1 MIQES
6 IGQGGAGRDGAGQ
19 GGAGRDSAGRDGAGQ
34 GGAGWDSAGRGSAG
48 RDGAGQGGA
57 GWDSA
62 GRGSAGRGNA
72 GQGGAGRGSA
82 GQDVAGQD
90 AAVRSLAVSDAAA
103 RDAVARDA
111 RPRARGAGKRDGRAT
126 ERRSALLDP
135 RAAVAEMVAAHPY
148 LIGVRHHSPSLSA
161 VIPTLLEELRPDAL
175 LIEMPGQFE
184 RWMPWLGH
192 PDTVAPVAL
201 AGSGEPLPFYPFADF
216 SPELVAIRWAVAHGV
231 KVVACDLPLG
241 DAGWGEGTAK
251 KAQKKNMVAADA
263 RSSSDHGDD
272 LSPKTISHQPFSR
285 ALRHAQTG
293 RDGDDLWDRVVEAP
307 APGSTPEQVRRAAL
321 AVGWAMRADEA
332 ADGGVSG
339 VDLRREA
346 QMRAVIREYQQQH
359 PQARTAVLVGAFH
372 APALVGSAI
381 TDPAEQSKVEAL
393 TEPRPVR
400 DVTTSLVPY
409 ADPLLDSRSGYPAG
423 IRDPRWQAETVRA
436 GGDPAR
442 VATAA
447 ARVAVE
453 VCAQIRA
460 GGHPA
465 GPGEAR
471 EVVRLTEDLARLR
484 GLPAPGRSEIV
495 EALTTVLA
503 QGEALGRGRVVA
515 QAMER
520 VLIGERRGR
529 LAPGTPRS
537 GLGPSLEALL
547 RELKLP
553 NPEAPGRKE
562 LRLDPLRSPLDRR
575 REITLQRT
583 QACGIHYALAAEV
596 QGVGAAAALTTHWLA
611 EWTPSSAALTE
622 MAGLLGVTLEQAA
635 EGTLRRQRERERAEG
650 GSTASQ
656 VLDGLLAAAECGLPG
671 LAADRLDDV
680 ARVLPASA
688 TLPELLT
695 GLDLLSRLE
704 QQTIPGLAGLGDP
717 AAWTGH
723 PQIQLGVVV
732 DEVHSAAIR
741 QVDGLAGST
750 DPADARALLAL
761 VVRHDQLGTGLRLEA
776 ALKRLTTEGSPL
788 MRGAGAAVQVL
799 LGLDD
804 AAELGHRA
812 AGWLDLDTPVEL
824 TARLSGLLIVA
835 GPLLEAGGD
844 VLDPL
849 LARLEQMPD
858 ALFLRRLP
866 AVRGGFDVL
875 TPAARSRLLAAVE
888 ARLEDRLDLVMTT
901 DPVLLGRWAQADA
914 HALEV
919 LRERGLA
926 GTVSLAPADRW
937 RLVLGQKQGQLQGQA
952 KRYGVALDEL
962 YGQGRGEGAGGDL
975 GGGGAGDGPAYPGVR
990 EWSEELTQLFGAG
1003 VREEVLAAAA
1013 AGGRVD
1019 AALAIDPA
1027 SARPSVELLTSVLSL
1042 AGALPERTVARLRP
1056 LVAKVV
1062 ADLTQELS
1070 RTLTPALTGLT
1081 SPRPT
1086 RRPGGPIDLHRTIRA
1101 NLRTARYRPDGTPVV
1116 IPEHPVFK
1124 TRSKRTTDWRII
1136 LLVDVS
1142 GSMEA
1147 STVWSAITAAVL
1159 SGVPALTTHLLAFS
1173 TEVIDFTGMVS
1184 DPLSLLLEV
1193 SVGGGTS
1200 IATGLAAAR
1209 QLVTVPSRT
1218 MVVVV
1223 SDFEEGGA
1231 VGPLLAQVRLLVDAG
1246 VHVLGCAGLDETG
1259 AARYSVS
1266 VAGQLV
1272 GAGMPVAALSPLELA
1287 RWVGEQVR

>member
-1 MIQES
+1 M
-6 IGQGGAGRDGAGQ
+6 
-19 GGAGRDSAGRDGAGQ
+19 
-34 GGAGWDSAGRGSAG
+34 
-48 RDGAGQGGA
+48 
-57 GWDSA
+57 
-62 GRGSAGRGNA
+62 
-72 GQGGAGRGSA
+72 
-82 GQDVAGQD
+82 
-90 AAVRSLAVSDAAA
+90 VRAQ
-103 RDAVARDA
+103 
-111 RPRARGAGKRDGRAT
+111 
-126 ERRSALLDP
+126 
-135 RAAVAEMVAAHPY
+135 PY
-148 LIGVRHHSPSLSA
+148 LIGVRHHSPALSV
-161 VIPTLLEELRPDAL
+161 VIPALLDELRPQAL
-175 LIEMPGQFE
+175 LIEMPPQFAS
-184 RWMPWLGH
+184 WMPWLGH
-192 PDTVAPVAL
+192 PRTMAPVAL

-216 SPELVAIRWAVAHGV
+216 SPELVAIRWAVLHDV
-231 KVVACDLPLG
+231 EIVPCDLPLG
-241 DAGWGEGTAK
+241 DQGWGDDDIDADGDRVADDDR
-251 KAQKKNMVAADA
+251 AHHGGAGVRVAA
-263 RSSSDHGDD
+263 
-272 LSPKTISHQPFSR
+272 QPFSR
-285 ALRHAQTG
+285 ALRRSQTG
-293 RDGDDLWDRVVEAP
+293 RDGDDLWDRTVEAP

-321 AVGWAMRADEA
+321 AVGWAMRADEC
-332 ADGGVSG
+332 VSG
-339 VDLRREA
+339 RPAAVDLRREA
-346 QMRAVIREYQQQH
+346 QMRAVVADRLGRH
-359 PQARTAVLVGAFH
+359 PEQRIALLVGAFH
-372 APALVGSAI
+372 APALTEDVTI
-381 TDPAEQSKVEAL
+381 DPAARYRSRARSG
-393 TEPRPVR
+393 PRPVKE
-400 DVTTSLVPY
+400 VTTSLIPY

-423 IRDPRWQAETVRA
+423 IRDPRWQSETVRA

-442 VATAA
+442 VSAAA

-453 VCAQIRA
+453 VCARIRA
-460 GGHPA
+460 EGHPA
-465 GPGEAR
+465 GPGEGR
-471 EVVRLTEDLARLR
+471 EVVRLTDDLARLR

-495 EALTTVLA
+495 EALGSVLA
-503 QGEALGRGRVVA
+503 QGETFGRGRVVA
-515 QAMER
+515 QAMEQ

-547 RELKLP
+547 RELRLP
-553 NPEAPGRKE
+553 HPDAPKRRE
-562 LRLDPLRSPLDRR
+562 LRLDPLRSALDRR
-575 REITLQRT
+575 REVTLQRT
-583 QACGIHYALAAEV
+583 QACGIHYAIAAQV
-596 QGVGAAAALTTHWLA
+596 QGVGAAAALTTHWWA
-611 EWTPSSAALTE
+611 EWTPSAAALTE
-622 MAGLLGVTLEQAA
+622 IAGLLGVTLEQAA
-635 EGTLRRQRERERAEG
+635 EGTLRRQRERERADG
-650 GSTASQ
+650 GGTAGQ
-656 VLDGLLAAAECGLPG
+656 VLDGLLVAAECGLPG
-671 LAADRLDDV
+671 LTAERLDDV
-680 ARVLPASA
+680 SRVLPATA

-695 GLDLLSRLE
+695 GLDLLSRLT
-704 QQTIPGLAGLGDP
+704 QQTVPGLADHPLP
-717 AAWTGH
+717 ALALVTEELH
-723 PQIQLGVVV
+723 T
-732 DEVHSAAIR
+732 AAIR

-761 VVRHDQLGTGLRLEA
+761 VVRHDRVGTGLRLDA
-776 ALKRLTTEGSPL
+776 SLKRLTGDGSPL
-788 MRGAGAAVQVL
+788 MRGAGAAVRVL

-804 AAELGHRA
+804 AAELGDRA
-812 AGWLDLDTPVEL
+812 AAWLDLDDAAEL

-849 LARLEQMPD
+849 LARLEALPD

-875 TPAARSRLLAAVE
+875 TPAARGRLLTAVE
-888 ARLEDRLDLVMTT
+888 QRLEDRLDLVLTT
-901 DPVLLGRWAQADA
+901 DPALLGRWAQADA
-914 HALEV
+914 HALEA
-919 LRERGLA
+919 LRARGLA
-926 GTVSLAPADRW
+926 DAVTLAPADRW
-937 RLVLGQKQGQLQGQA
+937 RLVLGQKQGELPGSA
-952 KRYGVALDEL
+952 RRYGVALDEL
-962 YGQGRGEGAGGDL
+962 YGLGRGEGAGADL
-975 GGGGAGDGPAYPGVR
+975 RGDGPGDGSAYPGVR
-990 EWSEELTQLFGAG
+990 EWAEELTQLFGAT

-1101 NLRTARYRPDGTPVV
+1101 NLRTARIGPDGTPTV
-1116 IPEHPVFK
+1116 IPERPVFR
-1124 TRSKRTTDWRII
+1124 TRGRRSTDWRII

-1147 STVWSAITAAVL
+1147 STVWSAVTAAVL
-1159 SGVPALTTHLLAFS
+1159 AGVPALTTHLLAFS
-1173 TEVIDFTGMVS
+1173 TEVIDMTGMVS

-1231 VGPLLAQVRLLVDAG
+1231 IGPLLAQVRLMVDAG

-1272 GAGMPVAALSPLELA
+1272 AAGMPVAALSPLELA

>member
-1 MIQES
+1 MS
-6 IGQGGAGRDGAGQ
+6 
-19 GGAGRDSAGRDGAGQ
+19 
-34 GGAGWDSAGRGSAG
+34 
-48 RDGAGQGGA
+48 
-57 GWDSA
+57 
-62 GRGSAGRGNA
+62 
-72 GQGGAGRGSA
+72 
-82 GQDVAGQD
+82 
-90 AAVRSLAVSDAAA
+90 RSW
-103 RDAVARDA
+103 
-111 RPRARGAGKRDGRAT
+111 P
-126 ERRSALLDP
+126 EP
-135 RAAVAEMVAAHPY
+135 QAAVAELVSAQPF
-148 LIGVRHHSPSLSA
+148 LIGVRHHSPALAA
-161 VIPTLLEELRPDAL
+161 VIPALLDALQPDAL
-175 LIEMPGQFE
+175 LIELPPQFAD
-184 RWMPWLGH
+184 WLPWLGH
-192 PDTVAPVAL
+192 PRTVAPVAL

-216 SPELVAIRWAVAHGV
+216 SPELVAIRWAVQRGV
-231 KVVACDLPLG
+231 EIVPCDLPLG
-241 DAGWGEGTAK
+241 DAGWAERGPRRRKSFG
-251 KAQKKNMVAADA
+251 
-263 RSSSDHGDD
+263 S
-272 LSPKTISHQPFSR
+272 PFSQ
-285 ALRHAQTG
+285 ALRKAQTG

-307 APGSTPEQVRRAAL
+307 AAGCTPEQVRRAAL

-332 ADGGVSG
+332 ADGRVAG

-346 QMRAVIREYQQQH
+346 QMRAVVQDYRQQH
-359 PQARTAVLVGAFH
+359 HEARIVLLVGAFH
-372 APALVGSAI
+372 APALIDSA
-381 TDPAEQSKVEAL
+381 TVDPAREYRVAAL
-393 TEPRPVR
+393 DEPRPVLQ
-400 DVTTSLVPY
+400 VVTSLVPY

-423 IRDPRWQAETVRA
+423 IRDPRWQAETVKA
-436 GGDPAR
+436 GGDPVKLSA
-442 VATAA
+442 AA

-453 VCAQIRA
+453 VCAAVRE

-503 QGEALGRGRVVA
+503 QGETLGRGRVVA
-515 QAMER
+515 QAMEQ

-547 RELKLP
+547 KELKLP
-553 NPEAPGRKE
+553 NPDAPLRKE

-575 REITLQRT
+575 REVTLQRI
-583 QACGIHYALAAEV
+583 QACEIYYALAAEV

-611 EWTPSSAALTE
+611 AWTPTCAALTE
-622 MAGLLGVTLEQAA
+622 VAGLLGVTLEQAS
-635 EGTLRRQRERERAEG
+635 EGTLRRQRERERADG
-650 GSTASQ
+650 GSTAQQ
-656 VLDGLLAAAECGLPG
+656 VLDGLLAAAECGLSA
-671 LAADRLDDV
+671 LASDRLDDV
-680 ARVLPASA
+680 IRVLPTTA

-704 QQTIPGLAGLGDP
+704 QGTVPGMV
-717 AAWTGH
+717 GH
-723 PQIQLGVVV
+723 PISALGSVVE
-732 DEVHSAAIR
+732 EVHTAAIR

-750 DPADARALLAL
+750 DLADARALLAL
-761 VVRHDQLGTGLRLEA
+761 VVRHDQIGAGLRLDA
-776 ALKRLTTEGSPL
+776 ALKRLAGEGSPL
-788 MRGAGAAVQVL
+788 MRGAAAAVRVL
-799 LGLDD
+799 LGLDE
-804 AAELGHRA
+804 AAELGDRA
-812 AGWLDLDTPVEL
+812 AAWLDLDAPGEI

-849 LARLEQMPD
+849 LARLEQMPET
-858 ALFLRRLP
+858 LFLRRLP

-875 TPAARSRLLAAVE
+875 TPAARSRLLTAVE
-888 ARLEDRLDLVMTT
+888 ARLEDRLDLGVST
-901 DPVLLGRWAQADA
+901 DPGLLGRWAQADA

-926 GTVSLAPADRW
+926 SSVALAPADRW
-937 RLVLGQKQGQLQGQA
+937 RLVLGQKQEQLPAQA

-962 YGQGRGEGAGGDL
+962 YGQDRGEGAGGDL
-975 GGGGAGDGPAYPGVR
+975 RGPGAGDGSGYPGVR
-990 EWSEELTQLFGAG
+990 EWSEELTHLFGAT

-1013 AGGRVD
+1013 SGGRVD

-1027 SARPSVELLTSVLSL
+1027 LARPSVELLTSVLSL
-1042 AGALPERTVARLRP
+1042 VGALPERTVARLRP

-1062 ADLTQELS
+1062 ADLTQDLA
-1070 RTLTPALTGLT
+1070 RTLTPALTSLT

-1101 NLRTARYRPDGTPVV
+1101 NLRTVRHGPDGTLTV

-1124 TRSKRTTDWRII
+1124 TRSKRTTDWRVI

-1159 SGVPALTTHLLAFS
+1159 SGVPALTTHMLAFS
-1173 TEVIDFTGMVS
+1173 TDVIDLTGVVS

-1193 SVGGGTS
+1193 DVGGGTS

-1209 QLVTVPSRT
+1209 ELVTVPSRT

-1231 VGPLLAQVRLLVDAG
+1231 IGPLLAQVRLLVDAG
-1246 VHVLGCAGLDETG
+1246 VRVLGCAGLDETG

-1266 VAGQLV
+1266 VASQLV

>member
-1 MIQES
+1 MV
-6 IGQGGAGRDGAGQ
+6 
-19 GGAGRDSAGRDGAGQ
+19 SAQ
-34 GGAGWDSAGRGSAG
+34 
-48 RDGAGQGGA
+48 
-57 GWDSA
+57 
-62 GRGSAGRGNA
+62 
-72 GQGGAGRGSA
+72 
-82 GQDVAGQD
+82 
-90 AAVRSLAVSDAAA
+90 
-103 RDAVARDA
+103 
-111 RPRARGAGKRDGRAT
+111 
-126 ERRSALLDP
+126 
-135 RAAVAEMVAAHPY
+135 PY
-148 LIGVRHHSPSLSA
+148 LIGVRHHSPALSA
-161 VIPTLLEELRPDAL
+161 VIPALLEELNPGAL
-175 LIEMPGQFE
+175 LIEMPPQFA

-192 PDTVAPVAL
+192 PDTMAPVAL

-216 SPELVAIRWAVAHGV
+216 SPELVAIRWAVERGV
-231 KVVACDLPLG
+231 EIVPCDLPLG
-241 DAGWGEGTAK
+241 DAGWGERGSRHAK
-251 KAQKKNMVAADA
+251 KDA
-263 RSSSDHGDD
+263 RALAGATSDSSAEAELDRPRSEAE
-272 LSPKTISHQPFSR
+272 PFSR
-285 ALRHAQTG
+285 ALRRSQTG

-332 ADGGVSG
+332 TSGRVAG
-339 VDLRREA
+339 VDLRREN
-346 QMRAVIREYQQQH
+346 QMRAVIEGYRKKH
-359 PQARTAVLVGAFH
+359 SDHRIAVLVGAFH
-372 APALVGSAI
+372 APALLDSGVA
-381 TDPAEQSKVEAL
+381 DPAGRFRAAALEQ
-393 TEPRPVR
+393 PRPVK

-423 IRDPRWQAETVRA
+423 IRDPRWQAETVKA

-442 VATAA
+442 VSASAV
-447 ARVAVE
+447 RVAVE
-453 VCAQIRA
+453 VCAQIRE

-471 EVVRLTEDLARLR
+471 EVVRVTEDLARLR

-495 EALTTVLA
+495 EALSTVLA

-547 RELKLP
+547 QELRLP
-553 NPEAPGRKE
+553 NPQAPGRKE

-575 REITLQRT
+575 REVTLQRT
-583 QACGIHYALAAEV
+583 QACGIYYALAAEV

-622 MAGLLGVTLEQAA
+622 IAGLLGVTLEQAS
-635 EGTLRRQRERERAEG
+635 EGTLRRQRERERADG
-650 GSTASQ
+650 GSTAQQ
-656 VLDGLLAAAECGLPG
+656 VLDGLLAASECGLPS
-671 LAADRLDDV
+671 LATDRLDDV

-695 GLDLLSRLE
+695 GLDLLSRLTQE
-704 QQTIPGLAGLGDP
+704 TVPGLI
-717 AAWTGH
+717 GH
-723 PQIQLGVVV
+723 PLPGLDVVV
-732 DEVHSAAIR
+732 DEVHTAAIR

-761 VVRHDQLGTGLRLEA
+761 VVRHDRLGTGMRLDA
-776 ALKRLTTEGSPL
+776 ALKRLTSEGSPL
-788 MRGAGAAVQVL
+788 MRGAGAAVRVL

-804 AAELGHRA
+804 AAELGDRA
-812 AGWLDLDTPVEL
+812 AGWLDLDAPTEL

-849 LARLEQMPD
+849 LARLEQLPD

-875 TPAARSRLLAAVE
+875 TPAARSRLLSAVE
-888 ARLEDRLDLVMTT
+888 ARLEDRLDLVLTI

-926 GTVSLAPADRW
+926 DAVALAPADRW
-937 RLVLGQKQGQLQGQA
+937 RLVLGQKQGQLEGQA

-962 YGQGRGEGAGGDL
+962 YGQGRGEGSGTDL
-975 GGGGAGDGPAYPGVR
+975 GGSGAGDGPSYPGVR
-990 EWSEELTQLFGAG
+990 EWSEELTQLFGAT

-1086 RRPGGPIDLHRTIRA
+1086 RRAGGPIDLHRTIRA
-1101 NLRTARYRPDGTPVV
+1101 NLRTARYRPDGTPTVV
-1116 IPEHPVFK
+1116 PEHPVFR

-1209 QLVTVPSRT
+1209 TLVTVPSRT

-1223 SDFEEGGA
+1223 SDFEEGGSI
-1231 VGPLLAQVRLLVDAG
+1231 GPLLAQVRLLVDAG

-1259 AARYSVS
+1259 SARYSVS
-1266 VAGQLV
+1266 VASQLV

>member
-1 MIQES
+1 MAARKKLPDPQ
-6 IGQGGAGRDGAGQ
+6 
-19 GGAGRDSAGRDGAGQ
+19 
-34 GGAGWDSAGRGSAG
+34 
-48 RDGAGQGGA
+48 
-57 GWDSA
+57 
-62 GRGSAGRGNA
+62 
-72 GQGGAGRGSA
+72 
-82 GQDVAGQD
+82 
-90 AAVRSLAVSDAAA
+90 AAV
-103 RDAVARDA
+103 
-111 RPRARGAGKRDGRAT
+111 G
-126 ERRSALLDP
+126 
-135 RAAVAEMVAAHPY
+135 EMVAAQPY
-148 LIGVRHHSPSLSA
+148 LIGVRHHSPALSA
-161 VIPTLLEELRPDAL
+161 VIPALLDELRPQSV
-175 LIEMPGQFE
+175 LIEMPPQFE
-184 RWMPWLGH
+184 RWTTWLGH
-192 PDTVAPVAL
+192 PDTMAPVAL

-216 SPELVAIRWAVAHGV
+216 SPELVAIRWAVARGV
-231 KVVACDLPLG
+231 PVVACDLPLG
-241 DAGWGEGTAK
+241 DEGWGG
-251 KAQKKNMVAADA
+251 
-263 RSSSDHGDD
+263 R
-272 LSPKTISHQPFSR
+272 SR
-285 ALRHAQTG
+285 AKGRGKKSAVHEAPSGDHSETGSGAREPFAQALRRSQTG

-307 APGSTPEQVRRAAL
+307 APGATPEQVRRAAL
-321 AVGWAMRADEA
+321 AVGWALRADEA
-332 ADGGVSG
+332 VDGRVAS

-346 QMRAVIREYQQQH
+346 QMRAVVADHRRRH
-359 PQARTAVLVGAFH
+359 PDHRVALLVGAFH
-372 APALVGSAI
+372 APALVSAENV
-381 TDPAEQSKVEAL
+381 DPASQTAELEA
-393 TEPRPVR
+393 PRPVAE
-400 DVTTSLVPY
+400 VTTSLIPY

-436 GGDPAR
+436 GGDPAK
-442 VATAA
+442 VSAA
-447 ARVAVE
+447 ASRVAVE
-453 VCAQIRA
+453 VCAQIRE

-495 EALTTVLA
+495 EALSTVLT
-503 QGEALGRGRVVA
+503 QGETLGRGRVVA
-515 QAMER
+515 RAMER
-520 VLIGERRGR
+520 VLVGERRGR

-547 RELKLP
+547 KELKLP
-553 NPEAPGRKE
+553 NPEAPQRKE

-583 QACGIHYALAAEV
+583 QACGIYFALPGEV
-596 QGVGAAAALTTHWLA
+596 QGVGAAAALTTLWLA
-611 EWTPSSAALTE
+611 EWTPSTAALTE
-622 MAGLLGVTLEQAA
+622 IAGLLGVTLEQASD
-635 EGTLRRQRERERAEG
+635 GTLRRQRERERAEG

-656 VLDGLLAAAECGLPG
+656 VLEGLLSAAECGLPG
-671 LAADRLDDV
+671 LTAERLDDTV
-680 ARVLPASA
+680 RVLPATA
-688 TLPELLT
+688 TLPELLI

-704 QQTIPGLAGLGDP
+704 QDTVPGLV
-717 AAWTGH
+717 GH
-723 PQIQLGVVV
+723 PLPDLGLVI

-761 VVRHDQLGTGLRLEA
+761 VVRHDRLGTGLRLDA
-776 ALKRLTTEGSPL
+776 ALKRLTHEGSPL
-788 MRGAGAAVQVL
+788 MRGAGAAVRVL

-804 AAELGHRA
+804 AADLGDRA
-812 AGWLDLDTPVEL
+812 AAWLDLDAPLEL

-849 LARLEQMPD
+849 LARLEVMPD
-858 ALFLRRLP
+858 DLFLRRLP

-875 TPAARSRLLAAVE
+875 TPAARARLLAAVE
-888 ARLEDRLDLVMTT
+888 SRLDDRLDLVMTT

-914 HALEV
+914 HALEA

-926 GTVSLAPADRW
+926 SAVALAPADRW
-937 RLVLGQKQGQLQGQA
+937 RLVLGQKGELRGQA
-952 KRYGVALDEL
+952 KRYGQALDEL
-962 YGQGRGEGAGGDL
+962 YGQGRGEGAGSDL
-975 GGGGAGDGPAYPGVR
+975 QGSGAGDGPGYPGVR
-990 EWSEELTQLFGAG
+990 EWSEDLTQLFGAT

-1062 ADLTQELS
+1062 SDLTQELS

-1081 SPRPT
+1081 SSRPT
-1086 RRPGGPIDLHRTIRA
+1086 RRAGGPIDLHRTIRA
-1101 NLRTARYRPDGTPVV
+1101 NLKTARYRPDGTATV

-1173 TEVIDFTGMVS
+1173 TEVIDFTGVVS

-1209 QLVTVPSRT
+1209 ELVTVPSRT

-1223 SDFEEGGA
+1223 SDFEEGGSI
-1231 VGPLLAQVRLLVDAG
+1231 GPLLAQVRMLVDAG
-1246 VHVLGCAGLDETG
+1246 VRVLGCAGLDESG

>member
-1 MIQES
+1 
-6 IGQGGAGRDGAGQ
+6 
-19 GGAGRDSAGRDGAGQ
+19 
-34 GGAGWDSAGRGSAG
+34 
-48 RDGAGQGGA
+48 
-57 GWDSA
+57 
-62 GRGSAGRGNA
+62 
-72 GQGGAGRGSA
+72 
-82 GQDVAGQD
+82 
-90 AAVRSLAVSDAAA
+90 
-103 RDAVARDA
+103 
-111 RPRARGAGKRDGRAT
+111 
-126 ERRSALLDP
+126 
-135 RAAVAEMVAAHPY
+135 MVAARPY
-148 LIGVRHHSPSLSA
+148 LIGVRHHSPALSA
-161 VIPTLLEELRPDAL
+161 VIPALLDEFRPQAL
-175 LIEMPGQFE
+175 LIEMPPQFA

-192 PDTVAPVAL
+192 PRTVAPVAL

-216 SPELVAIRWAVAHGV
+216 SPELVAVRWAVAHGV
-231 KVVACDLPLG
+231 EIVPCDLPLA
-241 DAGWGEGTAK
+241 DAGWGERGSRGPR
-251 KAQKKNMVAADA
+251 KNAMADGGPPVPEPA
-263 RSSSDHGDD
+263 RED
-272 LSPKTISHQPFSR
+272 LFSR
-285 ALRHAQTG
+285 ALRRSQTG

-307 APGSTPEQVRRAAL
+307 APGATPEQVRRAAL

-332 ADGGVSG
+332 RNGRVAG

-346 QMRAVIREYQQQH
+346 QMRAVVADQLSRT
-359 PQARTAVLVGAFH
+359 PDARIALLVGAFH
-372 APALVGSAI
+372 APALVDGDGV
-381 TDPAEQSKVEAL
+381 DPAGRKRAAPL
-393 TEPRPVR
+393 DAPRPVP
-400 DVTTSLVPY
+400 DVTTSLIPY

-442 VATAA
+442 VSSAA
-447 ARVAVE
+447 VRIAVE
-453 VCAQIRA
+453 VCAGVRE

-495 EALTTVLA
+495 EALTSVLA
-503 QGEALGRGRVVA
+503 QGEMLGRGRVVA
-515 QAMER
+515 QAMEK
-520 VLIGERRGR
+520 VLVGERRGR

-547 RELKLP
+547 KELKLP
-553 NPEAPGRKE
+553 NPDQPQRKE

-575 REITLQRT
+575 REVALQRT
-583 QACGIHYALAAEV
+583 QACGIYYALPADV
-596 QGVGAAAALTTHWLA
+596 QGVGAAAALTTLWLA

-622 MAGLLGVTLEQAA
+622 IAGLLGVTLEQAS
-635 EGTLRRQRERERAEG
+635 EGTLRRQRERERADG
-650 GSTASQ
+650 GSTAQQ
-656 VLDGLLAAAECGLPG
+656 VLDGLLAAAGCGLPG
-671 LAADRLDDV
+671 LAADRLDDT
-680 ARVLPASA
+680 ARVLPATA
-688 TLPELLT
+688 TLPELLA

-704 QQTIPGLAGLGDP
+704 QNTVPGVAGHALPDLA
-717 AAWTGH
+717 
-723 PQIQLGVVV
+723 VVME
-732 DEVHSAAIR
+732 EVHTAAIR
-741 QVDGLAGST
+741 QVDGLAGSS
-750 DPADARALLAL
+750 DRADARALLAL
-761 VVRHDQLGTGLRLEA
+761 VVRHDRLGTGMRLDA
-776 ALKRLTTEGSPL
+776 ALKRLATEGSPL
-788 MRGAGAAVQVL
+788 MRGAGSAVRVL

-804 AAELGHRA
+804 AAGLGDRA
-812 AGWLDLDTPVEL
+812 AAWLDLDTPLEL
-824 TARLSGLLIVA
+824 AARLSGLLIVA

-844 VLDPL
+844 VIDPL
-849 LARLEQMPD
+849 LARLELMPD
-858 ALFLRRLP
+858 DLFLRRLP

-875 TPAARSRLLAAVE
+875 TPAARARLLAAVE
-888 ARLEDRLDLVMTT
+888 ARLDDRLDLVMTT

-914 HALEV
+914 HALEA

-926 GTVSLAPADRW
+926 SAVALAPADRW
-937 RLVLGQKQGQLQGQA
+937 RLVLGQKQDQLQGQA
-952 KRYGVALDEL
+952 KRYGQALDEL
-962 YGQGRGEGAGGDL
+962 YGQGRGEGSGGDL
-975 GGGGAGDGPAYPGVR
+975 GGPGAGDGPSYPGVR
-990 EWSEELTQLFGAG
+990 EWSEDLTQLFGAT

-1062 ADLTQELS
+1062 SDLTQELS

-1081 SPRPT
+1081 SSRPT

-1101 NLRTARYRPDGTPVV
+1101 NLKTARYLPDGTPTV
-1116 IPEHPVFK
+1116 IPEHPVFR

-1159 SGVPALTTHLLAFS
+1159 SGVPSLTTHLLAFS
-1173 TEVIDFTGMVS
+1173 TDVIDFTGVVS

-1209 QLVTVPSRT
+1209 ELVTVPSRT

-1223 SDFEEGGA
+1223 SDFEEGGSI
-1231 VGPLLAQVRLLVDAG
+1231 GPLLAQVRLLVDAG

-1266 VAGQLV
+1266 VASQLV